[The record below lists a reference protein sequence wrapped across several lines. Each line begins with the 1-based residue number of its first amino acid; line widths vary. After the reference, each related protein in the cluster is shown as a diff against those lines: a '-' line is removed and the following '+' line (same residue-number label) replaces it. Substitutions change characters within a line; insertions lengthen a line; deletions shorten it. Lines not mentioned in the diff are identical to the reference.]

1 MAKPKTAPRA
11 QRRTAKTP
19 DAQALP
25 ELGDDP
31 FLLDLDG
38 LSALLTETAL
48 RQAMILFKKHYVTE
62 VFVEGA
68 RGDDP
73 VLHGEVAGDVSD
85 CQVAIGLSGGGRLGV
100 VGGLYASCSCGAYTD
115 GRLCEHAGA
124 TLLAHGDEPRTSSQ
138 QSLSASQAA
147 LQLRVQAGQREV
159 AVQHLSGAQEFGT
172 WSAKSVLSTAA
183 ALRPYTVQIRHLKEP
198 LNTCNCPDFAVNRL
212 GTCKHIEA
220 VLHRLRRRGARS
232 KRAAVAVVWLD
243 WQAPQAPAVRV
254 RDMGELPT
262 AVAALVARH
271 FDAAGVLRG
280 SLPEAWYALEREVQR
295 LDPEDGQAVSLG
307 EDARAW
313 TQRCAE
319 QDARQA
325 RKAKVEAELHA
336 CQGQPSWLRARLFPY
351 QRKGVALL
359 AGQGRALLA
368 DDMGLGKTLQ
378 AIAAAHWLVEHEGV
392 RRILIVCPA
401 SLKSGWRRE
410 IAKFIGHTV
419 VEIQGTRVQREAQLR
434 SDATFFVVH
443 YEQVLRDQSLLAGE
457 FAPDLL
463 IVDEAQRLK
472 NWSTQIS
479 AKVKSIPSRFVF
491 VLTGT
496 PLENRLAD
504 LYSLLQLV
512 DPHVLGPLWRF
523 EVDYYVQD
531 ERGKLAGYRNLA
543 ILRRRLGDVMLRRSR
558 AVIADQ
564 LPERLQ
570 VVREVSMTR
579 AQLNIHDAAMASAG
593 QFAQY
598 AEKRPLT
605 PPEEK
610 LLLAALQTARMACDA
625 AGLVDKKTVGS
636 PKLEELGKLLEELAV
651 ESGRKVVVFSQWEQ
665 MTAMA
670 EQVARDLGL
679 GTVRLHGGVPV
690 KNRGALIEKFEQDPA
705 TQVFL
710 STDAGGTGLNL
721 QCANVL
727 INLDLPWN
735 PAVLEQRLA
744 RIHRLGQKQNVLI
757 VLLVAAC
764 SYELQVGR
772 TMSGKQHLFNQVMAD
787 DGDDVVGLSQA
798 ALKQAMDA
806 VRELEAERKK
816 QPLQLE
822 GPEGE
827 TEPTVSPGVNV
838 VDAEFAEE
846 PAAEQPAEAALPA
859 PAEPPLPEDAPEE
872 LTPPEVETADAL
884 PGVVS
889 QLSQRLGQRLERVL
903 LARAGLLAL
912 VDRSDP
918 DDAAVAAELAQP
930 DAPVVILDLQTYGLL
945 QQMGQLVGTATAAP
959 LYERPQAPAV
969 SPLLVQARRKLNAA
983 KALLEQEMPDE
994 ALGLLCQAL
1003 ALALAVRASLDA
1015 VPTLAA
1021 VAWVYSDLLP
1031 RGVVS
1036 PEEATVVAR
1045 AYGLA
1050 SAAAAPQA
1058 LVEQIRGEVM
1068 VVVG

>member
-1 MAKPKTAPRA
+1 MTTPSSARRPRQPRPAAAAAPETQA
-11 QRRTAKTP
+11 Q
-19 DAQALP
+19 P
-25 ELGDDP
+25 EWADDP
-31 FLLDLDG
+31 FLVDLDT

-48 RQAMILFKKHYVTE
+48 RQAMVLFKKHYVTE
-62 VFVEGA
+62 VYVEGP
-68 RGDDP
+68 RGSDP
-73 VLHGEVAGDVSD
+73 VLHGEVAGELSDSHVS
-85 CQVAIGLSGGGRLGV
+85 IGLDGRGA
-100 VGGLYASCSCGAYTD
+100 LYATCTCGAFDD
-115 GRLCEHAGA
+115 GRFCEHAA
-124 TLLAHGDEPRTSSQ
+124 AALLAHGDAPRTHAPKSQ
-138 QSLSASQAA
+138 SASQAA
-147 LQLRVQAGQREV
+147 LQLRVLAGQREV
-159 AVQHLSGAQEFGT
+159 EVHHLAGAPAFGT

-198 LNTCNCPDFAVNRL
+198 LNTCSCPDFAVNRL

-232 KRAAVAVVWLD
+232 TRSAIAVVWLD
-243 WQAPQAPAVRV
+243 WQAPSAPAVRV
-254 RDMGELPT
+254 RDMGQLPA
-262 AVAALVARH
+262 AVAGLVARH
-271 FDAAGVLRG
+271 FDEAGALRG
-280 SLPEAWYALEREVQR
+280 SLPDAWYALERDALR
-295 LDPEDGQAVSLG
+295 LDPEESKALSLG

-313 TQRCAE
+313 AQRCAE

-325 RKAKVEAELHA
+325 RSAKVEAELQA

-378 AIAAAHWLVEHEGV
+378 AIAAAQWMVEHEGV
-392 RRILIVCPA
+392 RRVLIVCPA
-401 SLKSGWRRE
+401 SLKSGWRKE
-410 IAKFIGHTV
+410 IAKFTGHTAV
-419 VEIQGTRVQREAQLR
+419 DIQGTRVQREALLR
-434 SDATFFVVH
+434 SDATFYVVH

-463 IVDEAQRLK
+463 IVDEAQRIK
-472 NWSTQIS
+472 NWNTQIS

-496 PLENRLAD
+496 PLENRLTD

-523 EVDYYVQD
+523 EVDYCVQD
-531 ERGKLAGYRNLA
+531 ERGKLVGYRNLA
-543 ILRRRLGDVMLRRSR
+543 LLRRRLSEVMLRRSR

-564 LPERLQ
+564 LPERMQ
-570 VVREVSMTR
+570 VVREVSMDKV
-579 AQLNIHDAAMASAG
+579 QIEIHDAAMRSAG

-610 LLLAALQTARMACDA
+610 LLLAALQTARMACNA
-625 AGLVDKKTVGS
+625 AGLVDKKTIGS
-636 PKLEELGKLLEELAV
+636 PKLEEMGKIIEELAV

-679 GTVRLHGGVPV
+679 GTVRLHGGVAV

-727 INLDLPWN
+727 INLDLPFN

-757 VLLVAAC
+757 VLLVAAA
-764 SYELQVGR
+764 SYEIQVGR
-772 TMSGKQHLFNQVMAD
+772 AMSGKQHLFNQVVAE

-798 ALKQAMDA
+798 ALKQAMEA
-806 VRELEAERKK
+806 VRELEQERKK

-827 TEPTVSPGVNV
+827 AEPAPV
-838 VDAEFAEE
+838 AEE
-846 PAAEQPAEAALPA
+846 APADLATDEP
-859 PAEPPLPEDAPEE
+859 PAEPPLADQGPAQEPSDVEE
-872 LTPPEVETADAL
+872 LQMPQEDPVAGL
-884 PGVVS
+884 VS
-889 QLSQRLGQRLERVL
+889 QLSVRLGQRLERVV
-903 LARAGLLAL
+903 LARSGLLAL
-912 VDRSDP
+912 VDRGDVG
-918 DDAAVAAELAQP
+918 DAALMAELTQA
-930 DAPVVILDLQTYGLL
+930 DTPVVILDLQTYSLL
-945 QQMGQLVGTATAAP
+945 QQMGQLVGAPSDSP
-959 LYERPQAPAV
+959 LYQRPQVPAV
-969 SPLLVQARRKLNAA
+969 SPLLTQARRKTSAA
-983 KALLEQEMPDE
+983 KALLDQEMPDE
-994 ALGLLCQAL
+994 ALTLLCHAL
-1003 ALALAVRASLDA
+1003 VLALAVRAGLDA
-1015 VPTLAA
+1015 VPATPA
-1021 VAWVYSDLLP
+1021 VAWIYADLLP
-1031 RGVVS
+1031 RGLVTVD
-1036 PEEATVVAR
+1036 EANLAAR
-1045 AYGLA
+1045 AHGLTL
-1050 SAAAAPQA
+1050 APAVPQS
-1058 LVEQIRGEVM
+1058 LVDQVLAEVLA
-1068 VVVG
+1068 VVG

>member
-1 MAKPKTAPRA
+1 MTTPSSTRRPRQPRPSANSTA
-11 QRRTAKTP
+11 
-19 DAQALP
+19 DAQARP
-25 ELGDDP
+25 ELADDP
-31 FLLDLDG
+31 FLVDLDA

-48 RQAMILFKKHYVTE
+48 RQAMVLFKKHYVTE
-62 VFVEGA
+62 VYVDGP
-68 RGDDP
+68 RGGDP
-73 VLHGEVAGDVSD
+73 VLHGEVAGEISDSHVS
-85 CQVAIGLSGGGRLGV
+85 IGLDGLGA
-100 VGGLYASCSCGAYTD
+100 LHATCTCGAFD
-115 GRLCEHAGA
+115 NGRLCEHAAA
-124 TLLAHGDEPRTSSQ
+124 TLLAHGDAPRTSSLK
-138 QSLSASQAA
+138 SLTASQAA

-159 AVQHLSGAQEFGT
+159 AVQHLAGAPAFGT

-183 ALRPYTVQIRHLKEP
+183 ALRPYTVQIRHPKEP
-198 LNTCNCPDFAVNRL
+198 LNTCTCPDFAVNRL

-220 VLHRLRRRGARS
+220 VLHRLRRRGAKS
-232 KRAAVAVVWLD
+232 TAAAMAVVWLD

-254 RDMGELPT
+254 RDMGQLPP
-262 AVAALVARH
+262 AVSALVARH
-271 FDAAGVLRG
+271 FDEAGVLRG
-280 SLPEAWYALEREVQR
+280 SLPDAWYALERAALR
-295 LDPEDGQAVSLG
+295 LAAEDSDTLSLG

-325 RKAKVEAELHA
+325 RRAKVEAELQT
-336 CQGQPSWLRARLFPY
+336 CQGQPTWLRAKLFPY

-378 AIAAAHWLVEHEGV
+378 AIAAAQWLVEHEGV
-392 RRILIVCPA
+392 RRVLIVCPA
-401 SLKSGWRRE
+401 SLKSGWRKE
-410 IAKFIGHTV
+410 IAKFTGQAAV
-419 VEIQGTRVQREAQLR
+419 DIQGTRVQRQALLR
-434 SDATFFVVH
+434 SDATFYVVH
-443 YEQVLRDQSLLAGE
+443 YEQVQRDQSLLAGE

-463 IVDEAQRLK
+463 IVDEAQRIK
-472 NWSTQIS
+472 NWNTQIS

-504 LYSLLQLV
+504 LYSLMQLV

-523 EVDYYVQD
+523 EVDYCVQD
-531 ERGKLAGYRNLA
+531 ERGKLAGYRNLTV
-543 ILRRRLGDVMLRRSR
+543 LRRRLSEVMLRRSR

-570 VVREVSMTR
+570 IVREVSMTPV
-579 AQLNIHDAAMASAG
+579 QMGIHDAAMASAG

-598 AEKRPLT
+598 AEKRPLS

-636 PKLEELGKLLEELAV
+636 PKLEELGKILEEVAV

-679 GTVRLHGGVPV
+679 GTVRLHGGVAV

-727 INLDLPWN
+727 INLDLPFN

-757 VLLVAAC
+757 VLLVAAA

-772 TMSGKQHLFNQVMAD
+772 AMSGKQHLFNQVMAD

-798 ALKQAMDA
+798 ALKQAMQA
-806 VRELEAERKK
+806 VRELEQERKK

-827 TEPTVSPGVNV
+827 GELAP
-838 VDAEFAEE
+838 AAEE
-846 PAAEQPAEAALPA
+846 PQAGVQIDGDQADSGAVDQPAEPQLADQA
-859 PAEPPLPEDAPEE
+859 PAGEPEPVEETLALQEDPVAG
-872 LTPPEVETADAL
+872 L
-884 PGVVS
+884 VS
-889 QLSQRLGQRLERVL
+889 QLSVRLGQRLERVL

-912 VDRSDP
+912 VDRSDA
-918 DDAAVAAELAQP
+918 DDAALMAELTQA
-930 DAPVVILDLQTYGLL
+930 DAPVVILDVQTYALL
-945 QQMGQLVGTATAAP
+945 QQMGQLVGTPSESP
-959 LYERPQAPAV
+959 LYLRPQAPAV
-969 SPLLVQARRKLNAA
+969 SPLLTQARRKVSAA
-983 KALLEQEMPDE
+983 RALLDQEMPDE
-994 ALGLLCQAL
+994 ALTLLCHALVL
-1003 ALALAVRASLDA
+1003 ALTVRAGLDG
-1015 VPTLAA
+1015 VPATPA
-1021 VAWVYSDLLP
+1021 VAWIYADLLP
-1031 RGVVS
+1031 RGLVTV
-1036 PEEATVVAR
+1036 EEANLAAR
-1045 AYGLA
+1045 AHGLA
-1050 SAAAAPQA
+1050 SAPAVPQG
-1058 LVEQIRGEVM
+1058 LVEQALSEVQA
-1068 VVVG
+1068 VVG